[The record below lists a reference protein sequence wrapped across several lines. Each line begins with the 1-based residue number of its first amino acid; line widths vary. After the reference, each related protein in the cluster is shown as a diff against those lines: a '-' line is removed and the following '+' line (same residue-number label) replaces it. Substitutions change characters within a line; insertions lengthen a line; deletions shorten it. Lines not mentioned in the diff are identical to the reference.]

1 MADGSI
7 PKPSSSSGP
16 GQGGAVLE
24 QADDHPGLPEA
35 GGQPLARLRRA
46 RRGADERDH
55 LVDVRQGHREPL
67 QDVRPRPRPLQ
78 LEDRAP
84 RHHFAPVAD
93 EAPDDLLQIEGAR
106 LAVDQRHH
114 VDPEHRLELGVP
126 IELVQEHLGHRIAAH
141 LGHDPDPVLV
151 RFVAKLGNA
160 FDLAGADELGNLLD
174 ELRLVHLVGNLGEH
188 HAGTLV
194 PVPFLHVGRRPEV
207 DAPAPGVVR
216 LADPGRAVDGGA
228 SREIGAGQVLHQPV
242 DADVGVVQVGDA
254 GVEHLAGVVGRHVR
268 RHAHR
273 DPGRAVHE
281 EVRDAGRQDHRLA
294 LGAVVVRDEVDR
306 LLVEV
311 GQQLVGDARHP
322 DLGVAHR
329 GRRIAVH
336 GAEVALAVDE
346 HLAHRERLGH
356 PDDRVV
362 DRGLAVRVV
371 LADDV
376 ADDAG
381 GFLVRPVPVVSELVH
396 RVENAPVHRLQ
407 PVPHVRQGTPHDDA
421 HRVIE
426 VGLPELLLDV
436 YVTDFLGKFSH
447 GSRTRRRG
455 LELGKRRSGC
465 AESRH
470 PRGALF

>member
-1 MADGSI
+1 M
-7 PKPSSSSGP
+7 
-16 GQGGAVLE
+16 
-24 QADDHPGLPEA
+24 
-35 GGQPLARLRRA
+35 
-46 RRGADERDH
+46 
-55 LVDVRQGHREPL
+55 
-67 QDVRPRPRPLQ
+67 RPRPRPLE

-84 RHHFAPVAD
+84 RHHLAPVAD
-93 EAPDDLLQIEGAR
+93 EAPDDLLEIEGAG
-106 LAVDQRHH
+106 LAVDQRDD
-114 VDPEHRLELGVP
+114 VDPEHRFELGVP
-126 IELVQEHLGHRIAAH
+126 IEHVQEHLGDRIPAH

-151 RFVAKLGNA
+151 RLVAKLGDA
-160 FDLAGADELGNLLD
+160 FDLAGADELGDLLD
-174 ELRLVHLVGNLGEH
+174 EPRLVDLVGDLGEH
-188 HAGTLV
+188 HPRPLV
-194 PVPFLHVGRRPEV
+194 PLPLLHVGLRPEV

-228 SREIGAGQVLHQPV
+228 GREIGAGQVLHQPV
-242 DADVGVVQVGDA
+242 NADVGVVQVGDA
-254 GVEHLAGVVGRHVR
+254 GLEHLAGVVGGHVG

-281 EVRDAGRQDHRLA
+281 EVRDAGRQDHRLVF
-294 LGAVVVRDEVDR
+294 GAVVVRNEVDR

-311 GQQLVGDARHP
+311 REQLVGNACHP

-356 PDDRVV
+356 PHDRVV
-362 DRGLAVRVV
+362 DRGLAVGVV

-376 ADDAG
+376 ADHAG
-381 GFLVRPVPVVSELVH
+381 GLLVRPVPVGAELVH

-407 PVPHVRQGTPHDDA
+407 AVPHVRQGTPHDDA

-436 YVTDFLGKFSH
+436 YVADFLGKFSH

-455 LELGKRRSGC
+455 LELGKRRGGR
-465 AESRH
+465 AESPH
-470 PRGALF
+470 PQGALF